1 MSAPAVIRFPP
12 PPPTRN
18 DLSSEQRAKLIRTNN
33 KLGQVLGSTPH
44 VLDLSYAV
52 PPTPHT
58 VLPAPPKTPTSSKN
72 PFRGHIR
79 KKSTPKADIDAM
91 RADAKSPDSV
101 ASTASRRSTSSVRVK
116 TDELAWRTPYSV
128 QRPPLLQLSVP
139 LSTSPSRKP
148 KLDTI
153 PGSPPFDEAPGAPEA
168 PTFSVPSDAAMRREK
183 MRRVRKMLGDG
194 VPHELVFPCSPN
206 GSESEEDS
214 PLIETPVSPISMS
227 REWLLVDVN
236 MNKPLPTP
244 RAHEVS
250 KPLPVPTSAPAAS
263 PQKKARRDRLYK
275 ERPKDK
281 PSKGVRRLESIAE
294 GAADA
299 RIESITV
306 VGVSAS
312 AGMDGRGKSR
322 RFIRGD
328 VPFDQIGTAWGGH
341 MW

>member
-1 MSAPAVIRFPP
+1 M
-12 PPPTRN
+12 
-18 DLSSEQRAKLIRTNN
+18 
-33 KLGQVLGSTPH
+33 
-44 VLDLSYAV
+44 
-52 PPTPHT
+52 
-58 VLPAPPKTPTSSKN
+58 
-72 PFRGHIR
+72 
-79 KKSTPKADIDAM
+79 DAM

-101 ASTASRRSTSSVRVK
+101 ASSASRRSTSSARGK
-116 TDELAWRTPYSV
+116 IDELELAWRTPYSV

-139 LSTSPSRKP
+139 PSPSPSRKP
-148 KLDTI
+148 KLETI
-153 PGSPPFDEAPGAPEA
+153 PGSPPFDEASGASEA
-168 PTFSVPSDAAMRREK
+168 PTFGVPSDAAMRREK

-194 VPHELVFPCSPN
+194 VPHELVFPCSPPE
-206 GSESEEDS
+206 SESESDADS
-214 PLIETPVSPISMS
+214 PLVETPVSPISMS

-244 RAHEVS
+244 RALEVS
-250 KPLPVPTSAPAAS
+250 KPLPIPTGPISASAPAAA

-294 GAADA
+294 GTADA